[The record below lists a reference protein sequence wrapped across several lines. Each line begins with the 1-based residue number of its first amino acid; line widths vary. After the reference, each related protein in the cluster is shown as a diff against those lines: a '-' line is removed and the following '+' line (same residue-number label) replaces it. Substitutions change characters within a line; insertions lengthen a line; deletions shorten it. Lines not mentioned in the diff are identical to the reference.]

1 MKSGNLSIHTENIFP
16 IIKKFLYSNQEVF
29 LRELVSNAVDATQ
42 KIKTLA
48 SMGEFQGEL
57 GETKIEISIDP
68 EAKTLKILDRGIG
81 MTADE
86 VEKYINQIAFSSA
99 GEFLD
104 KYKDSAANIIGHFGL
119 GFYSAFMVA
128 GKVELITKS
137 YQDAPA
143 VKWICDGSTSYEIL
157 DDEKQERGT
166 EIILHIED
174 EHEEYLKSYRIE
186 EILNKYCRFLPV
198 PVEFEEKIINDVEPI
213 WTKHPTSLTDTDYSD
228 FYRNLYPMSEPP
240 LFWIHLN
247 VDYPFNLTGV
257 LYFPKVRN
265 ELDLQKNKIQ
275 LYSNQVFITDSV
287 EDIVPEYLTLLHGVI
302 DSPDIPLNVSR
313 SYLQTDAAVRKIS
326 SYISKKVAEK
336 LNNLFKENREDF
348 ENKWEFVG
356 TFVKYG
362 MIKDSSFYDQ
372 ARKFCLVHNTDG
384 KCFGIDEYLDFIR
397 PNQTDKND
405 KLHILYSDDK
415 EAQHAYIA
423 SAKRRD
429 YDVLLLDNIIDPH
442 FIGYMEH
449 QLGNTDIARVDSD
462 TIDKLIDKGIEKSSL
477 LSEEEE
483 KEIRTIFQNVVN
495 KPLVRVELQANGEDD
510 LPVTVTKPEHQRRI
524 MEMQKR
530 GMMGMGGLPDMYNLV
545 INTGH
550 PLSKKL
556 LSTTDSELRSEM
568 AQHAFELALL
578 SQNMLAGSE
587 MTAFIE
593 RNIKLMKDMK

>member
-1 MKSGNLSIHTENIFP
+1 MKTGNLSIHTENIFP

-48 SMGEFQGEL
+48 SMGEFKSEL
-57 GETKIEISIDP
+57 GETKIEIVIDS
-68 EAKTLKILDRGIG
+68 EAKTLKIIDRGIG

-104 KYKDSAANIIGHFGL
+104 KYKDTAANIIGHFGL

-128 GKVELITKS
+128 SKVELITKS

-143 VKWICDGSTSYEIL
+143 VKWTCDGSTSYNIEES
-157 DDEKQERGT
+157 DKQERGT
-166 EIILHIED
+166 EIILYVDD
-174 EHEEYLKSYRIE
+174 EYDEYLKNYRIE

-198 PVEFEEKIINDVEPI
+198 VIEFEGEIINELEPI
-213 WTKHPTSLTDTDYSD
+213 WTKHPTSLTDEDYTE
-228 FYRNLYPMSEPP
+228 FYTKLYPMSEPP

-257 LYFPKVRN
+257 LYFPQVRTD
-265 ELDLQKNKIQ
+265 LDLQKNKIQ

-287 EDIVPEYLTLLHGVI
+287 EEIVPEYLTLLHGVI

-336 LNNLFKENREDF
+336 LNNLYKDDRADF
-348 ENKWEFVG
+348 EKKWDYVG

-362 MIKDSSFYDQ
+362 MIKDSTFYEQ
-372 ARKFCLVHNTDG
+372 ARKFCLVYNTE
-384 KCFGIDEYLDFIR
+384 KKYYNLDEYLEYIR

-405 KLHILYSDDK
+405 KLHIIYSDDPIG
-415 EAQHAYIA
+415 QHSYI
-423 SAKRRD
+423 SAALKRG
-429 YDVLLLDNIIDPH
+429 YDVLLFDNIIDSH
-442 FIGYMEH
+442 FIGYIEH
-449 QLGNTDIARVDSD
+449 QLGNTDISRIDSN
-462 TIDKLIDKGIEKSSL
+462 TIDKLIDKGVEKVSVL
-477 LSEEEE
+477 NEEEE
-483 KEIRTIFQNVVN
+483 KEIQNIFQTIVN

-510 LPVTVTKPEHQRRI
+510 LPVTVVKPEHQRRM

-530 GMMGMGGLPDMYNLV
+530 GMMGGTGFPEMYNV
-545 INTGH
+545 VVNTSH
-550 PLSKKL
+550 PLAKKML
-556 LSTTDSELRSEM
+556 LTSDGELRSEM
-568 AQHAFELALL
+568 AQHAYELALL
-578 SQNMLAGSE
+578 SQNMLGGGE

-593 RNIKLMKDMK
+593 RNIKLMNEMK